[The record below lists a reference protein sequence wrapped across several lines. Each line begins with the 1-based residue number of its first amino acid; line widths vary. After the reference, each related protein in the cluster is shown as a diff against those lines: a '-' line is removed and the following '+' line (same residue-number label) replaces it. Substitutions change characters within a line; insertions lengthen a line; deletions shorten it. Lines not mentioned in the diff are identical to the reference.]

1 MNLLNRIPQDKAKHY
16 IAGSMVA
23 CVAAAVCIRINPA
36 VAWQAALWAPLIL
49 GVLKEAID
57 YYQNST
63 QGTAHGVEFWDA
75 FATALGGVPVALP
88 LF

>member
-1 MNLLNRIPQDKAKHY
+1 MNLLDKIPQDKAKHY

-23 CVAAAVCIRINPA
+23 CVAAAVCIRINPS
-36 VAWQAALWAPLIL
+36 VAWQAAIGASLIL
-49 GVLKEAID
+49 GVLKEGLD
-57 YYQNST
+57 YYQNRT

-75 FATALGGVPVALP
+75 FATAMGGVPVALP